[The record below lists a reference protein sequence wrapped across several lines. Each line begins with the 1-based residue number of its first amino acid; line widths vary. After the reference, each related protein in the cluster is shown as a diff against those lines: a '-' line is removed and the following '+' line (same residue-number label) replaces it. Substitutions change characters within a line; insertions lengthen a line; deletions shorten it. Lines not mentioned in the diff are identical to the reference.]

1 MQTRTNFFR
10 VLPDFLR
17 SPRPRFCEICGK
29 KKKKKKEISPGM
41 RKESRK
47 NRARLRGLFYKNMK
61 N

>member
-1 MQTRTNFFR
+1 M
-10 VLPDFLR
+10 VKCSADLASPHLR
-17 SPRPRFCEICGK
+17 NLRK

-41 RKESRK
+41 RKESGK